1 MCIRDRNG
9 TRYEGNWKNG
19 VKDGQGRLTFPDGDF
34 WEGLFSNDERTD
46 QGKMTFVGKLGAKPL
61 PEAAPDGKP

>member
-1 MCIRDRNG
+1 MYKR
-9 TRYEGNWKNG
+9 
-19 VKDGQGRLTFPDGDF
+19 QGDF